1 MLIFVGHVNIVIPVD
16 ILFPNIHFYVF
27 KSSDDERLHSKKLQI
42 ARYHDPAVSNLNV
55 RIIFRGVPPRTR
67 YLLQPDSPPRKGS
80 VRGIDK
86 NARLYNRKAYPIPDF
101 QIIRCYSMPCGTFWK
116 WIDPFESNLINT
128 KLYVLIHG
136 VVDTEKVRRYTS
148 SEYEEGRDVRKP
160 RIVMFRT
167 ICLLPLG
174 IPVNVTYVKSRA
186 AHVIQYWRTSS
197 TYSGVRCIF
206 KLSLTKEN
214 IHVKD
219 KGGKRERQR
228 FPQREPSLS
237 IPSPSFRSSCIS
249 YIREKLKRK
258 KSKGNDK
265 VLHFSCLSRS
275 VLSARSL
282 PLWVFVIDARRR
294 LEGVSI
300 IIMTEAF

>member
-1 MLIFVGHVNIVIPVD
+1 MIFVDHVNIVISAD
-16 ILFPNIHFYVF
+16 ILSPNIHFYIF

-42 ARYHDPAVSNLNV
+42 ARYRDPAVPNLNV

-67 YLLQPDSPPRKGS
+67 YLPRPDSPPGKGS
-80 VRGIDK
+80 EGGIDK

-148 SEYEEGRDVRKP
+148 SKYEEERDARKR
-160 RIVMFRT
+160 RIVTFRT

-186 AHVIQYWRTSS
+186 RACDSIL
-197 TYSGVRCIF
+197 TYSGARCIF

-214 IHVKD
+214 IHAKD

-258 KSKGNDK
+258 KVKGTIKCCIFHASHDQS
-265 VLHFSCLSRS
+265 F
-275 VLSARSL
+275 
-282 PLWVFVIDARRR
+282 PP
-294 LEGVSI
+294 
-300 IIMTEAF
+300 EAFHYSLLMREEDWKVFQL